1 MECLLQFLQGI
12 ITLFHDTKKF
22 LLQSIKSIC
31 TDSDAW
37 SNLDVFIK
45 RVQHCLIAL
54 IDIVSQTNNLHGI
67 KKVQNTINLDE
78 KFKEL
83 LEKVSDEDG
92 LLRFLQFCILRLNKD
107 EPVQAI
113 WSEWLQTTG

>member
-1 MECLLQFLQGI
+1 MGCLLQFLQGI
-12 ITLFHDTKKF
+12 ITFLHDTKKF

-37 SNLDVFIK
+37 SDLDVFIK

-83 LEKVSDEDG
+83 LEKVSDKDG
-92 LLRFLQFCILRLNKD
+92 LRWIAK
-107 EPVQAI
+107 QA
-113 WSEWLQTTG
+113 TGKRRYT